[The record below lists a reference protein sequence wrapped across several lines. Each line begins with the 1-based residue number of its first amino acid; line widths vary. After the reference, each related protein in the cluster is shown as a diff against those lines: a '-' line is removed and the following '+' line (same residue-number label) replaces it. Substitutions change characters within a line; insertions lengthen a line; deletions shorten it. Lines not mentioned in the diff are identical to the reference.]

1 MVLDRDLFVFVASFY
16 LFFEEFLFLVKL
28 QQINIIPGLSIN
40 MINMI
45 PRVQKEADHLFRDI
59 VKNHS
64 SLIYNLALMK
74 CNQVTLAEDI
84 CQETFIR
91 VYKGLQ
97 NFRDESQLGTWIY
110 RIALNVC
117 HTMIKKESQLSSRMI
132 PLGERADLEP
142 EELNS
147 DVQDIFIQEVEK
159 DQIREAVSALPPL
172 QSDAITLYYLK
183 EFQYT
188 EVAEIMDIPLNTVKS
203 HIRRAKANLKLMLM
217 EVYSE
222 T

>member
-1 MVLDRDLFVFVASFY
+1 MFH
-16 LFFEEFLFLVKL
+16 
-28 QQINIIPGLSIN
+28 GLSIN

-45 PRVQKEADHLFRDI
+45 PKSQKKADDTFREI

-64 SLIYNLALMK
+64 DLIYNLALMK

-84 CQETFIR
+84 CQVTFIR
-91 VYKGLQ
+91 VYKGLH

-117 HTMIKKESQLSSRMI
+117 HTMIKKESLLSNRMV
-132 PLGERADLEP
+132 PLEDRSDLEP
-142 EELNS
+142 IEQNS
-147 DVQDIFIQEVEK
+147 DVQDIFIKDTEK
-159 DQIREAVSALPPL
+159 DQVRLAISALPSQ

-183 EFQYT
+183 EFQYS
-188 EVAEIMDIPLNTVKS
+188 EVAEIMEIPINTVKS
-203 HIRRAKANLKLMLM
+203 HIRRAKVNLKQILM
-217 EVYSE
+217 EVYDE

>member
-1 MVLDRDLFVFVASFY
+1 MT
-16 LFFEEFLFLVKL
+16 
-28 QQINIIPGLSIN
+28 
-40 MINMI
+40 NMI
-45 PRVQKEADHLFRDI
+45 PKVQKHADHLFREI
-59 VKNHS
+59 VKNHTS
-64 SLIYNLALMK
+64 RVYNLALMK

-84 CQETFIR
+84 SQETFIR
-91 VYKGLQ
+91 VYKGLR
-97 NFRDESQLGTWIY
+97 NFRDESHIDTWIY

-132 PLGERADLEP
+132 PLGDRADLEP
-142 EELNS
+142 EEIDS
-147 DVQDIFIQEVEK
+147 DVQDIFIKDVEK
-159 DQIREAVSALPPL
+159 DQIREAVSALPAL

-203 HIRRAKANLKLMLM
+203 HIRRAKANLKSLLM
-217 EVYSE
+217 EVYNE

>member
-1 MVLDRDLFVFVASFY
+1 MGR
-16 LFFEEFLFLVKL
+16 L
-28 QQINIIPGLSIN
+28 QQNAIFQGLSIN

-45 PRVQKEADHLFRDI
+45 PIVKKSADRKFSEI

-64 SLIYNLALMK
+64 DRIFNLALMK

-84 CQETFIR
+84 CQVTFIR
-91 VYKGLQ
+91 VYKGLHT
-97 NFRDESQLGTWIY
+97 FRDESHLGTWIY

-117 HTMIKKESQLSSRMI
+117 HTMIKKESQISSNMVALDDR
-132 PLGERADLEP
+132 PDLEP
-142 EELNS
+142 IEEHG
-147 DVQDIFIQEVEK
+147 DVQEGFIRDTQK
-159 DQIREAVSALPPL
+159 DEIRRAISALPPL

-183 EFQYT
+183 EFHYT

-203 HIRRAKANLKLMLM
+203 HIRRAKANLRKLLM
-217 EVYSE
+217 EVEYE

>member
-1 MVLDRDLFVFVASFY
+1 
-16 LFFEEFLFLVKL
+16 
-28 QQINIIPGLSIN
+28 

-45 PRVQKEADHLFRDI
+45 STSRRKPEEAFQEI
-59 VKNHS
+59 VRNHS
-64 SLIYNLALMK
+64 DRIYNLALMK
-74 CNQVTLAEDI
+74 CNQVELAEDI

-117 HTMIKKESQLSSRMI
+117 HTMIKKESRLSANMT
-132 PLGERADLEP
+132 PLDDRPDLEP
-142 EELNS
+142 IEENG
-147 DVQDIFIQEVEK
+147 DAEEIFLRDAQR
-159 DQIREAVSALPPL
+159 DQILRAISVLPPL

-188 EVAEIMDIPLNTVKS
+188 EVADIMDIPLNTVKS
-203 HIRRAKANLKLMLM
+203 HIRRAKAKLKLLLM
-217 EVYSE
+217 EVYDE
-222 T
+222 TR

>member
-1 MVLDRDLFVFVASFY
+1 MS
-16 LFFEEFLFLVKL
+16 
-28 QQINIIPGLSIN
+28 N
-40 MINMI
+40 MISK
-45 PRVQKEADHLFRDI
+45 VQKEADHLFREI
-59 VKNHS
+59 VRNHNS
-64 SLIYNLALMK
+64 RIYNLALMK
-74 CNQVTLAEDI
+74 CNQATLAEDI

-117 HTMIKKESQLSSRMI
+117 HTMIKKESQLSSRI
-132 PLGERADLEP
+132 VPLEDRADLEP
-142 EELNS
+142 EEINS
-147 DVQDIFIQEVEK
+147 DVQNIFIKDVEK
-159 DQIREAVSALPPL
+159 AKIRAAISALPPL

-203 HIRRAKANLKLMLM
+203 HIRRTKSNLKQILM
-217 EVYSE
+217 EVYNE

>member
-1 MVLDRDLFVFVASFY
+1 M
-16 LFFEEFLFLVKL
+16 
-28 QQINIIPGLSIN
+28 
-40 MINMI
+40 MNMI
-45 PRVQKEADHLFRDI
+45 PRVQKEADHIFREI

-64 SLIYNLALMK
+64 SRIYNLALMK

-84 CQETFIR
+84 SQETFIR

-97 NFRDESQLGTWIY
+97 NFRDESHIGTWIY

-132 PLGERADLEP
+132 PLEDRADIEP

-147 DVQDIFIQEVEK
+147 DVQDIFIKDVEK
-159 DQIREAVSALPPL
+159 DQIREAISALPPP
-172 QSDAITLYYLK
+172 QSDAITLFYLK
-183 EFQYT
+183 QFQYS
-188 EVAEIMDIPLNTVKS
+188 EVADIKNIPLNTVKS
-203 HIRRAKANLKLMLM
+203 HIRRAKANLKLILM
-217 EVYSE
+217 EVYDE

>member
-1 MVLDRDLFVFVASFY
+1 
-16 LFFEEFLFLVKL
+16 
-28 QQINIIPGLSIN
+28 
-40 MINMI
+40 MINMN
-45 PRVQKEADHLFRDI
+45 PKAQREADHLFREI
-59 VKNHS
+59 VKDHGS
-64 SLIYNLALMK
+64 RVYNLALMK
-74 CNQVTLAEDI
+74 CNQIALAEDI
-84 CQETFIR
+84 SQETFIR

-97 NFRDESQLGTWIY
+97 NFRDDSQLGTWIY

-132 PLGERADLEP
+132 AMEDRADIEP

-147 DVQDIFIQEVEK
+147 DVQDIFIKDVQK
-159 DQIREAVSALPPL
+159 DQVRQAISGLPPL

-188 EVAEIMDIPLNTVKS
+188 EVAKIMDIPLNTVKS
-203 HIRRAKANLKLMLM
+203 HIRRAKANLKLLLM
-217 EVYSE
+217 EVFDE